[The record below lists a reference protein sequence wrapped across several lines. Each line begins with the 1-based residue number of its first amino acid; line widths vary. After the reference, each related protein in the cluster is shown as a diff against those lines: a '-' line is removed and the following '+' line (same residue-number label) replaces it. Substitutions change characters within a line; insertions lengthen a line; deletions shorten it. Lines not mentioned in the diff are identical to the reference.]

1 MTALVPVAGYGGTP
15 VGIGI
20 LPVLVA
26 AAGERTSI
34 RFLEF
39 FASTIRNLHTRRVYA
54 RAVSYF
60 LAWCQEHGVASIAAV
75 QPLHVAAWIK
85 AQTQTHA
92 ATTVAQLGWN

>member
-1 MTALVPVAGYGGTP
+1 MTAVVPVAGHGGTL

-26 AAGERTSI
+26 AAGARASI

-39 FASTIRNLHTRRVYA
+39 FASTIRNPHTCQAYA
-54 RAVSYF
+54 HAVSDF
-60 LAWCQEHGVASIAAV
+60 LVSCQEHGVASIAAV

-85 AQTQTHA
+85 GQAQTHA